1 MFEEQVRHP
10 TMKTQIE
17 LEINIS
23 IGKKKYLLQVE
34 KGAQL
39 TEAVQNFLHSNGLN
53 INYQG
58 PILAMVRQ

>member
-1 MFEEQVRHP
+1 MLQEISPRPQSTTP
-10 TMKTQIE
+10 IE

-39 TEAVQNFLHSNGLN
+39 TQAVQNFL
-53 INYQG
+53 
-58 PILAMVRQ
+58 